1 MDDLQYLNKNKNMV
15 TKNIRY
21 ADQRILELKS
31 ILETL
36 QTQKYLLT
44 KNKNDVL
51 LEIEEYEQKLYNINP
66 WYEEFIK
73 GLRQSTLY
81 LIVCLEQDDEEECE
95 ESIRNSRS
103 NISMKSINEV
113 RNQIRNDKN
122 LAQTVFKESAD
133 EDSKAEEF
141 ERKPSIEVDL
151 EEDK

>member
-21 ADQRILELKS
+21 ADQRILEIKS

-73 GLRQSTLY
+73 GLRQK
-81 LIVCLEQDDEEECE
+81 QDDEEECE

-141 ERKPSIEVDL
+141 ERKTSIEVDL